1 MKPNKLDIF
10 CIEKKKLLKSMQQYN
25 VFNKS
30 M

>member
-1 MKPNKLDIF
+1 MKPNKSDIF

-25 VFNKS
+25 VFNKG